1 MGLRPKPPAAAS
13 GDPGAPRHYHS
24 GLRPE
29 PPAAASGDPGAPRH
43 YHSGLRPEPPAAA
56 SGDPVAPRHYHSG
69 LRPEPPAAASGDP
82 DAPRRAAEARGAR
95 LGDDRWS
102 SPFLNGR
109 LGDDRWSSP
118 FLSCVAR
125 RSHMVE
131 YARSSRL
138 VSRAPDRSR
147 CDAGF
152 HHWLLAAVRAAVFY
166 SIAAGAGERPA
177 RRAGGWRDAASGLNP
192 ARAPWRSACACA
204 IMWRLGPRRTGA
216 RQPDARRPRRQ

>member
-1 MGLRPKPPAAAS
+1 MGLRPK
-13 GDPGAPRHYHS
+13 
-24 GLRPE
+24 
-29 PPAAASGDPGAPRH
+29 
-43 YHSGLRPEPPAAA
+43 PPAAA

-69 LRPEPPAAASGDP
+69 LRPEPPAAAGGDPVAPRHYHSGLRPEPPAAVSGDP
-82 DAPRRAAEARGAR
+82 VAPRRAAEARGAR

-102 SPFLNGR
+102 SPFLI
-109 LGDDRWSSP
+109 
-118 FLSCVAR
+118 CVAR

-147 CDAGF
+147 CGAGF
-152 HHWLLAAVRAAVFY
+152 HHWRLAAVRAAVFY

-177 RRAGGWRDAASGLNP
+177 RRAAGGRDAASGLNP

-216 RQPDARRPRRQ
+216 RQPDARRPRRQRASDPNRGEMQCSDI